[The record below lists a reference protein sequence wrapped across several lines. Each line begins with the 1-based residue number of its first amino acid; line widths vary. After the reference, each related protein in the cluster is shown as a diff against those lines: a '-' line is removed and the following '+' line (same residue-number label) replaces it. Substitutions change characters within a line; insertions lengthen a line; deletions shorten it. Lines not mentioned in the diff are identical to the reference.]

1 MDRRSFLKYTL
12 AAGGTALVSQAF
24 PESVVAA
31 RKAAVNLSS
40 GKFLNAFYYRAH
52 MYTMV
57 PKHIREDLKWMAD
70 AGTDAVTIAIL
81 EQDFDAAF
89 ENVEFIC
96 NEAAKLGMS
105 VIAVPSRWGGIVAG
119 SPKVPSVFTTQN
131 PQTWVL
137 RKDGTPV
144 NTPVTGRISSIHYE
158 ETYEFVL
165 RSLDKLYKSWDIK
178 GIIWDELKTLKVD
191 YSLKALEKMGPNPTE
206 AQQLQANVDF
216 YSRINKYLKTH
227 YPDKTTSMFI
237 YSDLSDE
244 IVDKMAETQYLDYYG
259 CDGRPWRVEDG
270 GKAENPGKMLVGHVG
285 QRFIDAAKARNKK
298 SLFLIENH
306 NMANADIPLLEK
318 RMPELMQMDIDQLI
332 YYYYP
337 RNIEDPDRLMA
348 IMKRELKSFKK

>member
-1 MDRRSFLKYTL
+1 MDRRSFLKYSL
-12 AAGGTALVSQAF
+12 AAGGATLVSRAF
-24 PESVVAA
+24 PDNVPTLYEKPKIA
-31 RKAAVNLSS
+31 RVD
-40 GKFLNAFYYRAH
+40 KFLNAFYYRAH

-70 AGTDAVTIAIL
+70 AGNDAVTIAIL

-96 NEAAKLGMS
+96 NEASKLGMS

-137 RKDGTPV
+137 HKDGTPV

-158 ETYEFVL
+158 ETFEFVA
-165 RSLDKLYKSWDIK
+165 RSLDKLYSSWDIK
-178 GIIWDELKTLKVD
+178 GIIWDEPKTLKVD
-191 YSLKALEKMGPNPTE
+191 YSPKALEKMGPNPTE
-206 AQQLQANVDF
+206 MQQLQANVDF
-216 YSRINKYLKTH
+216 YSRLNLYLKTH
-227 YPDKTTSMFI
+227 YPDKTTGMFI
-237 YSDLSDE
+237 YSDLSDI
-244 IVDKMAETQYLDYYG
+244 IVNKMAETQYLDYYG

-270 GKAENPGKMLVGHVG
+270 GKTENPGKMLVGHVG
-285 QRFIDAAKARNKK
+285 QRFIDAANANNKK

-306 NMANADIPLLEK
+306 NMANADLPLLEK
-318 RMPELMQMDIDQLI
+318 RMPELLQMDIDHLI

-348 IMKRELKSFKK
+348 IMKRNLRAYKG